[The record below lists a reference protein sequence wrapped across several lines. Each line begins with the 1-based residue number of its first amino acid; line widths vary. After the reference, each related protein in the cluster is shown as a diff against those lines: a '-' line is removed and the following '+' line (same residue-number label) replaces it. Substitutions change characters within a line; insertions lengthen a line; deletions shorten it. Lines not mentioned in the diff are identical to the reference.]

1 MNKTFKII
9 GINPKT
15 NRQYKKRVYTSEVDY
30 LKYKDE
36 LIKRYS
42 RYLHVKS
49 YELIKSKWVLLLDKP
64 FITTESNEKD
74 I

>member
-15 NRQYKKRVYTSEVDY
+15 NRQEKKRVYTSEKDY

-36 LIKRYS
+36 LIKRYKT
-42 RYLHVKS
+42 YMHVKC
-49 YELIKSKWVLLLDKP
+49 YELVDEKWKL
-64 FITTESNEKD
+64 IHEEKHKK
-74 I
+74 